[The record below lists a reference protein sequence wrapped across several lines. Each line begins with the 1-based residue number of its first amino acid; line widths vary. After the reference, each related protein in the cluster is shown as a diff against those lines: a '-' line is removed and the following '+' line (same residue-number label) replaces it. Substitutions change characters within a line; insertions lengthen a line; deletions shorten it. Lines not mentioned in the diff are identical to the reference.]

1 MPMTTPTSPVI
12 SATSSPT
19 ASRPESHQTIS
30 PWVRAWRRYR
40 ANHLALVGLAFV
52 VILILVAMFADALAP
67 YSPVQTFAGMRGQP
81 PSSEHWLGF
90 DHVGRDLL
98 SRIIFGT
105 RAALIVGLGSTS
117 LAVTIGILVGGLSGY
132 FGGWVDLVLSR
143 LLDSFMAFPTLA
155 LLLMLAAVLGPSLT
169 TTVTVIGL
177 TSWAAYARVVRADVM
192 SLREQDFIIAA
203 HAGGATWRRILFH
216 HILPNVMGPVIVLS
230 SLGVGSTIILESA
243 LSFLG
248 LGIRPPAPSWGGILS
263 DGRAYILTYPHIA
276 IAPGVMIVLT
286 VLAFNFIGDGLR
298 DALDPR
304 QRG

>member
-1 MPMTTPTSPVI
+1 MTTPINPVL
-12 SATSSPT
+12 ADTSSQKVTGP
-19 ASRPESHQTIS
+19 AAYREIS
-30 PWVRAWRRYR
+30 PWVRAWHRFQC
-40 ANHLALVGLAFV
+40 NHLALVGLGFV
-52 VILILVAMFADALAP
+52 MLLILVAVFADGLAP
-67 YSPVQTFAGMRGQP
+67 YSPVEIFAGMRGRP
-81 PSSEHWLGF
+81 PSSNHWLGF

-98 SRIIFGT
+98 SRVIFGT
-105 RAALIVGLGSTS
+105 RTALIVGLGATG

-132 FGGWVDLVLSR
+132 FGGWVELVLSR
-143 LLDSFMAFPTLA
+143 LLDSLMAFPTLA

-192 SLREQDFIIAA
+192 SLRERDFILAA
-203 HAGGATWRRILFH
+203 HAGGATSRRILVH
-216 HILPNVMGPVIVLS
+216 HILPNVMGPVIVLG
-230 SLGVGSTIILESA
+230 SLGVGNTIILESA

-248 LGIRPPAPSWGGILS
+248 LGVRPPVPSWGSILT

-276 IAPGVMIVLT
+276 IAPGIMIVLT

>member
-1 MPMTTPTSPVI
+1 MTTPTSPVI
-12 SATSSPT
+12 TATSSPT
-19 ASRPESHQTIS
+19 ATRPGSHRPIS
-30 PWVRAWRRYR
+30 PWVRAWRRFR
-40 ANHLALVGLAFV
+40 SNRLALVGLAFV
-52 VILILVAMFADALAP
+52 LLLILVAVFADALAP
-67 YSPVQTFAGMRGQP
+67 YSPVEIFAGRRGQP
-81 PSSEHWLGF
+81 PSAGHWLGF

-98 SRIIFGT
+98 SRLIFGT
-105 RAALIVGLGSTS
+105 RAALIVGLGATS
-117 LAVTIGILVGGLSGY
+117 LAVTIGILVGSLSGY

-143 LLDSFMAFPTLA
+143 LLDSLMAFPTLA

-169 TTVTVIGL
+169 TTVMVIGL

-192 SLREQDFIIAA
+192 SLRERDFIMAA
-203 HAGGATWRRILFH
+203 RAGGATSRRILFH
-216 HILPNVMGPVIVLS
+216 HILPNVMGPVIVLG

-276 IAPGVMIVLT
+276 IAPGIMIVLT